1 MSSLTVQNIQG
12 SASSSNTISVA
23 SGHKISGAAGSI
35 VAPGHVIQVIDSGPK
50 TSQVTVQSTT
60 FADTA
65 MVNVAITPKFST
77 SKIYVV
83 VTQTIQIWNSS
94 AYATGRWRILRNIGG
109 GSYAAVMEDLSTA
122 NGNIFAYDYG
132 GSGINVYF
140 PMTYQFLDSPNTT
153 SQVIYKT
160 QIAQGSNGGNRI
172 TSDGSNPARMTL
184 QEIAQ

>member
-1 MSSLTVQNIQG
+1 
-12 SASSSNTISVA
+12 
-23 SGHKISGAAGSI
+23 
-35 VAPGHVIQVIDSGPK
+35 
-50 TSQVTVQSTT
+50 
-60 FADTA
+60 
-65 MVNVAITPKFST
+65 MVNVAITPKSST

-83 VTQTIQIWNSS
+83 VTQTIQVWNSS

-140 PMTYQFLDSPNTT
+140 PMTYQFLDTPNTT

-184 QEIAQ
+184 HGDRTMSTIFADNFKNTSGGDPVNINEVKTDKLTGKTTAGSITSTR